1 MNVMSFNI
9 RCDKSSDQQNSWQ
22 YRKDFAAQMILF
34 YDVDILGTQE
44 VFKNQL
50 EDLLERIPGYN
61 FFGVGRTDGKD
72 KGEHSA
78 IFYKREKFDVEK
90 SGNFWLSQE
99 PEKIGSKGWDAA
111 CERMVTWAI
120 FTEIKSGTKFVLFN
134 TYFDHIGEVA
144 RKESAILLRKRMIEI
159 AGALPIIATGD
170 LNLPPNSEAVETLL
184 KDDFLLDAKKA
195 ANFVYGPS
203 WSFHDF
209 GRIPIE
215 YRQLIDYILVDKSV
229 RVNKYACIS
238 ETLNTTFLS
247 DHNPVF
253 AQIEFVS

>member
-1 MNVMSFNI
+1 MSFNI
-9 RCDKSSDQQNSWQ
+9 RCDKLSDQENSWQ
-22 YRKDFAAQMILF
+22 HRKDFATQMIRF
-34 YDVDILGTQE
+34 YGIDILGAQE
-44 VFKNQL
+44 VLKNQL
-50 EDLLERIPGYN
+50 EDLLQRLPEYN
-61 FFGVGRTDGKD
+61 FLGVGRIDGKD

-90 SGNFWLSQE
+90 SGHFWLSQE
-99 PEKIGSKGWDAA
+99 PEKTGSKGWDAA
-111 CERMVTWAI
+111 CERIVTWAI
-120 FTEIKSGTKFVLFN
+120 FKEKKSGTKFVFFN
-134 TYFDHIGEVA
+134 THFDHIGEAA

-159 AGALPIIATGD
+159 AETLPIIATGD
-170 LNLPPNSEAVETLL
+170 LNLPPSSEAVEFLL

-215 YRQLIDYILVDKSV
+215 YRQLIDYILVNKSV